1 MIFGMDFLGGA
12 RYSKTVIQNQPRAWG
27 FGVFAEV
34 DGFGKAYDLIKQ
46 VDTFG
51 LPFIRVQMMWK
62 DDHRFGPG
70 DVKIVEARAKKLAS
84 LGLKTK
90 LYVSPCCENEL
101 NASQFQ
107 PFADVVARHL
117 PKAEIVNSPNKGKGH
132 VSQRY
137 INEYHHEKPRGG
149 RFAFSYDG
157 ANCVDSDVQKD
168 KQAYAGAE
176 YFMFWNS
183 QCNGRRNLEDKTP
196 RAKRTFWPTPKQID
210 SWIFLHRAKGAV
222 KPPKGIMKSHG
233 DQHTNPPS
241 GKDQKPVYIF
251 PEKLKEIVLKAA
263 NGQVVDVAKYFGT
276 FQGGGHRYY
285 FTQWGF
291 ELAQKAMRIAGTPVC
306 KLFKD
311 KKEVGTINP
320 AFREGNFR

>member
-1 MIFGMDFLGGA
+1 MIFGLDLLGAA
-12 RYSKTVIQNQPRAWG
+12 RYKKTALQNQPRAWG
-27 FGVFAEV
+27 FGIFAEV

-46 VDTFG
+46 VDSFG

-62 DDHRFGPG
+62 DDHRFSQG
-70 DVKIVEARAKKLAS
+70 DVKIVEARARQLAN

-101 NASQFQ
+101 NAAQFQ
-107 PFADVVARHL
+107 PFADVVAKHL
-117 PKAEIVNSPNKGKGH
+117 PNAEIVNSPNKGKGH
-132 VSQRY
+132 VSSKY

-157 ANCVDSDVQKD
+157 ANCVDSNVEAD
-168 KQAYAGAE
+168 KAAYANAE

-196 RAKRTFWPTPKQID
+196 RARRTFWPTAKQID
-210 SWIFLHRAKGAV
+210 SWIFLHRAKGTV

-251 PEKLKEIVLKAA
+251 PERLKEVVLKAQ
-263 NGQVVDVAKYFGT
+263 NGQVVDTARYFGP
-276 FQGGGHRYY
+276 FQGGGFRYY
-285 FTQWGF
+285 FSQWGF
-291 ELAQKAMRIAGTPVC
+291 ELAQKATRISGTPVC

-320 AFREGNFR
+320 AFREGVWR